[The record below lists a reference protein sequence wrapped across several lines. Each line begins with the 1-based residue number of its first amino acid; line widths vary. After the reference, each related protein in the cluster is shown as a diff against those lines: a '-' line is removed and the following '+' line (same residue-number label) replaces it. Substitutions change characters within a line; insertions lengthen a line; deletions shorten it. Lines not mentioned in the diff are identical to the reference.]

1 MPDRIESFSR
11 PDRTE
16 ETPVLEVHDLHV
28 TFRTEGGLV
37 PAVDGIDFAVA
48 PGKTLAIVGESGSG
62 KSVSSAAVM
71 GLLPS
76 NADVK
81 GEVLLGGR
89 ELTKLTPDELR
100 KVRGNEV
107 ALVFQ
112 DALSA
117 LNPYYSV
124 GWQVAE
130 AYRLH
135 HQVSKKEANA
145 RAVRMLDLVGIPS
158 AAQRARAFP
167 HEFSGGMR
175 QRVVIA
181 MALVNDPKVL
191 IADEPTTALDV
202 TVQAQILRLLEDVQ
216 TEFGTALVLISHDL
230 GVVAEVADDVLV
242 MYAGRAAEQGTVRDI
257 FYRAAHPYSLGL
269 LGAMPRIDIAPKH
282 RLTTIPGSPPSPGSI
297 ETGCP
302 FQPRCAYTERVGER
316 CITERPVL
324 TPRPGEG
331 DHEAACHLGRRPE
344 IAQEVARTGV
354 QENAAAEGAPIQRS
368 TEEGVL

>member
-1 MPDRIESFSR
+1 MAD
-11 PDRTE
+11 
-16 ETPVLEVHDLHV
+16 PVLEVHDLHV

-76 NADVK
+76 NADVT
-81 GEVLLGGR
+81 GEVLLDGR
-89 ELTKLTPDELR
+89 ELTGLPNEELR
-100 KVRGNEV
+100 KIRGNDI
-107 ALVFQ
+107 AMVFQ

-135 HQVSKKEANA
+135 HDVSKKVART
-145 RAVRMLDLVGIPS
+145 RAVEMLGKVGIPD
-158 AAQRARAFP
+158 AARRADSFP

-181 MALVNDPKVL
+181 MALVNDPRVL

-202 TVQAQILRLLEDVQ
+202 TVQAQIMRLLDDVQ
-216 TEFGTALVLISHDL
+216 EEFGTALVLISHDL

-242 MYAGRAAEQGTVRDI
+242 MYAGRAAERGTVRDL
-257 FYRAAHPYSLGL
+257 FHRAAHPYSLGL
-269 LGAMPRIDIAPKH
+269 LGAMPRVDVPPKD
-282 RLTTIPGSPPSPGSI
+282 RLTTIPGSPPTPGSI
-297 ETGCP
+297 STGCP
-302 FQPRCAYTERVGER
+302 FQPRCAYTHLVGER
-316 CITERPVL
+316 CITERPEL

-344 IAQEVARTGV
+344 VVE
-354 QENAAAEGAPIQRS
+354 
-368 TEEGVL
+368 

>member
-1 MPDRIESFSR
+1 MPVIPEKPVLSTVLS
-11 PDRTE
+11 TK
-16 ETPVLEVHDLHV
+16 PVLEVHDLHV
-28 TFRTEGGLV
+28 TFRTEGGAV
-37 PAVDGIDFAVA
+37 PAVAGIDFSVA

-81 GEVLLGGR
+81 GEVLLSGQQLVGLSR
-89 ELTKLTPDELR
+89 EELR
-100 KVRGNEV
+100 KIRGNDI

-135 HQVSKKEANA
+135 HDVSKKEARR
-145 RAVRMLDLVGIPS
+145 RAVRMLDLVGIPD
-158 AAQRARAFP
+158 AARRSRSYP

-181 MALVNDPKVL
+181 MALVNDPLVL

-202 TVQAQILRLLEDVQ
+202 TVQAQIMRLLEDVQ
-216 TEFGTALVLISHDL
+216 TEFDTALVLISHDL

-242 MYAGRAAEQGTVRDI
+242 MYAGRAAEVGSVRDL
-257 FYRAAHPYSLGL
+257 FHRAAHPYSLGL
-269 LGAMPRIDIAPKH
+269 LGAMPRVDVPPLP

-302 FQPRCAYTERVGER
+302 FQPRCAYTERVGKR
-316 CITERPVL
+316 CITERPEL

-331 DHEAACHLGRRPE
+331 SHEAACHLGRRPE
-344 IAQEVARTGV
+344 VA
-354 QENAAAEGAPIQRS
+354 
-368 TEEGVL
+368 L

>member
-1 MPDRIESFSR
+1 MAE
-11 PDRTE
+11 
-16 ETPVLEVHDLHV
+16 PVLEVHDLHV
-28 TFRTEGGLV
+28 TFTTEGGLV
-37 PAVDGIDFAVA
+37 PAVDGIDFSVA

-76 NADVK
+76 NAAVT
-81 GEVLLGGR
+81 GEVLLDGR
-89 ELTKLTPDELR
+89 ELIGLPNDDLR
-100 KVRGNEV
+100 KIRGNDI

-135 HQVSKKEANA
+135 HDVSKKVANR
-145 RAVRMLDLVGIPS
+145 RAVEMLDKVGIPD
-158 AAQRARAFP
+158 AARRADNYP

-181 MALVNDPKVL
+181 MALCERPEVL

-202 TVQAQILRLLEDVQ
+202 TVQAQIMRLLDDVQ
-216 TEFGTALVLISHDL
+216 EEFGTALVLISHDL

-242 MYAGRAAEQGTVRDI
+242 MYAGRAAERGTVRDL
-257 FYRAAHPYSLGL
+257 FFRG
-269 LGAMPRIDIAPKH
+269 PRIRTAWVSRCHAAGRRTAAAAADHDPRDPAVA
-282 RLTTIPGSPPSPGSI
+282 RLDQA
-297 ETGCP
+297 GCP
-302 FQPRCAYTERVGER
+302 FQPRCAYTHLVGER
-316 CITERPVL
+316 CITERPEL

-331 DHEAACHLGRRPE
+331 DHEAACHLSRRPRP
-344 IAQEVARTGV
+344 VKTSR
-354 QENAAAEGAPIQRS
+354 
-368 TEEGVL
+368 

>member
-1 MPDRIESFSR
+1 MAD
-11 PDRTE
+11 
-16 ETPVLEVHDLHV
+16 PVLEVHDLHV

-37 PAVDGIDFAVA
+37 PAVDGVDFAVA
-48 PGKTLAIVGESGSG
+48 PGETLAIVGESGSG

-76 NADVK
+76 NADVS
-81 GEVLLGGR
+81 GEVLLNGR
-89 ELTKLTPDELR
+89 ELVGLSNDELR
-100 KVRGNEV
+100 KIRGNDI
-107 ALVFQ
+107 AMVFQ

-135 HQVSKKEANA
+135 HDVSKKVARR
-145 RAVRMLDLVGIPS
+145 RAVEMLDKVGIPD
-158 AAQRARAFP
+158 AARRADSYP

-181 MALVNDPKVL
+181 MALVNDPRVL

-202 TVQAQILRLLEDVQ
+202 TVQAQIMRLLDDVQ
-216 TEFGTALVLISHDL
+216 EEFGTALVLISHDL

-242 MYAGRAAEQGTVRDI
+242 MYAGRAAERGTVRDL
-257 FYRAAHPYSLGL
+257 FQRAAHPYSLGL
-269 LGAMPRIDIAPKH
+269 LGAMPRVDVPPKP
-282 RLTTIPGSPPSPGSI
+282 RLTTIPGSPPTPGSI
-297 ETGCP
+297 STGCP
-302 FQPRCAYTERVGER
+302 FQPRCAYTHLVGER
-316 CITERPVL
+316 CVTERPEL

-344 IAQEVARTGV
+344 VIV
-354 QENAAAEGAPIQRS
+354 
-368 TEEGVL
+368 

>member
-1 MPDRIESFSR
+1 MPDR
-11 PDRTE
+11 PA
-16 ETPVLEVHDLHV
+16 LEVHDLHV

-71 GLLPS
+71 GLLPA

-81 GEVLLGGR
+81 GEVLLDGR
-89 ELTKLTPDELR
+89 ELVGLSNEELR
-100 KVRGNEV
+100 SVRGNDIAV
-107 ALVFQ
+107 VFQ

-135 HQVSKKEANA
+135 HDVPKKEARR
-145 RAVRMLDLVGIPS
+145 RAVEMLDQVGIPD
-158 AAQRARAFP
+158 AARRANNYP

-181 MALVNDPKVL
+181 MALVNSPKVL

-202 TVQAQILRLLEDVQ
+202 TVQAQIMRLLEDVQ
-216 TEFGTALVLISHDL
+216 AEFGTALVLISHDL
-230 GVVAEVADDVLV
+230 GVVAEAADDVLV
-242 MYAGRAAEQGTVRDI
+242 MYAGRAAERGTVRDL
-257 FYRAAHPYSLGL
+257 FQRAAHPYSLGL
-269 LGAMPRIDIAPKH
+269 LGAMPRVDVPPKP
-282 RLTTIPGSPPSPGSI
+282 RLTTIQGSPPSPGSI
-297 ETGCP
+297 TTGCP
-302 FQPRCAYTERVGER
+302 FQPRCAYTTQVGER
-316 CITERPVL
+316 CITERPEL

-331 DHEAACHLGRRPE
+331 DHEAACHLGRRP
-344 IAQEVARTGV
+344 AVV
-354 QENAAAEGAPIQRS
+354 
-368 TEEGVL
+368 

>member
-1 MPDRIESFSR
+1 MADR
-11 PDRTE
+11 
-16 ETPVLEVHDLHV
+16 PVLEVHDLHV
-28 TFRTEGGLV
+28 TFRTENGLV

-48 PGKTLAIVGESGSG
+48 AGKTLAIVGESGSG

-81 GEVLLGGR
+81 GEVLLDGR
-89 ELTKLTPDELR
+89 ELVGLVNDELR
-100 KVRGNEV
+100 KIRGNDI

-117 LNPYYSV
+117 LNPYYTV

-135 HQVSKKEANA
+135 HAVSKKEAQQ
-145 RAVRMLDLVGIPS
+145 RAVKLLDLVGIPD
-158 AAQRARAFP
+158 AARRANNYP

-181 MALVNDPKVL
+181 IALVNDPKVL

-202 TVQAQILRLLEDVQ
+202 TVQAQIMRLLEDVQ
-216 TEFGTALVLISHDL
+216 AEFGTALVLISHDL
-230 GVVAEVADDVLV
+230 GVVAEAADDVLV
-242 MYAGRAAEQGTVRDI
+242 MYAGREAERGTVRDL
-257 FYRAAHPYSLGL
+257 FQRAAHPYSLGL
-269 LGAMPRIDIAPKH
+269 LGAMPRVDVPPKP

-297 ETGCP
+297 TTGCP
-302 FQPRCAYTERVGER
+302 FQPRCAYAERVGER
-316 CITERPVL
+316 CVTERPEL

-331 DHEAACHLGRRPE
+331 DHEAACHLGRRPSD
-344 IAQEVARTGV
+344 A
-354 QENAAAEGAPIQRS
+354 
-368 TEEGVL
+368 

>member
-1 MPDRIESFSR
+1 MADR
-11 PDRTE
+11 
-16 ETPVLEVHDLHV
+16 PVLEVHDLHV
-28 TFRTEGGLV
+28 TFRTENGLV
-37 PAVDGIDFAVA
+37 PAVDDIDFAVA

-62 KSVSSAAVM
+62 KSVSAAAVM

-76 NADVK
+76 NADVR
-81 GEVLLGGR
+81 GEVQLDGR
-89 ELTKLTPDELR
+89 ELVGLPNDELR
-100 KVRGNEV
+100 KIRGNDI

-117 LNPYYSV
+117 LNPYYTV

-135 HQVSKKEANA
+135 HDASKREAHQ
-145 RAVRMLDLVGIPS
+145 RAVQLLDLVGIP
-158 AAQRARAFP
+158 AAARRANSYP

-202 TVQAQILRLLEDVQ
+202 TVQAQIMRLLEDVQ

-230 GVVAEVADDVLV
+230 GVVAEAADDVVV
-242 MYAGRAAEQGTVRDI
+242 MYAGRAAERGTVRDL
-257 FYRAAHPYSLGL
+257 FQRAAHPYSLGL
-269 LGAMPRIDIAPKH
+269 LGAMPRVDVPPKP

-297 ETGCP
+297 TTGCP
-302 FQPRCAYTERVGER
+302 FQPRCAYADRVGER
-316 CITERPVL
+316 CITERPEL

-331 DHEAACHLGRRPE
+331 DHEAACHLGRRPS
-344 IAQEVARTGV
+344 GV
-354 QENAAAEGAPIQRS
+354 
-368 TEEGVL
+368 

>member
-1 MPDRIESFSR
+1 MPEQTADK
-11 PDRTE
+11 D
-16 ETPVLEVHDLHV
+16 VLEVHDLHV

-37 PAVDGIDFAVA
+37 PAVDGIDFSVA

-76 NADVK
+76 NADAK
-81 GEVLLGGR
+81 GEVLLSGR
-89 ELTKLTPDELR
+89 ELTGLSKAELR
-100 KVRGNEV
+100 KVRGNDI

-117 LNPYYSV
+117 LNPYYTV

-135 HQVSKKEANA
+135 HDVSKKEAHK

-158 AAQRARAFP
+158 ADQRANSYP

-242 MYAGRAAEQGTVRDI
+242 MYAGRAAEWGTVRDV
-257 FYRAAHPYSLGL
+257 FHRAAHPYSLGL
-269 LGAMPRIDIAPKH
+269 LGAMPRVDVPPKP
-282 RLTTIPGSPPSPGSI
+282 RLTTIPGIPPSPTSI
-297 ETGCP
+297 TTGCP

-316 CITERPVL
+316 CITERPEL

-331 DHEAACHLGRRPE
+331 YHEAACHLGRRP
-344 IAQEVARTGV
+344 QEVAR
-354 QENAAAEGAPIQRS
+354 
-368 TEEGVL
+368 

>member
-1 MPDRIESFSR
+1 MAR
-11 PDRTE
+11 
-16 ETPVLEVHDLHV
+16 PVLEVHDLHV
-28 TFRTEGGLV
+28 TFRTDGGLV

-48 PGKTLAIVGESGSG
+48 AGETLAIVGESGSG

-71 GLLPS
+71 GLLPG
-76 NADVK
+76 NADVT
-81 GEVLLGGR
+81 GEVLLDGR
-89 ELTKLTPDELR
+89 DLVGLPSDELR
-100 KVRGNEV
+100 KVRGNDI

-135 HQVSKKEANA
+135 HGKSRDASKKEAQ
-145 RAVRMLDLVGIPS
+145 RQAVRMLDLVGIPD
-158 AAQRARAFP
+158 AARRANSYP

-181 MALVNDPKVL
+181 MALVNNPKVL

-202 TVQAQILRLLEDVQ
+202 TVQAQIMRLLEDVQ
-216 TEFGTALVLISHDL
+216 EEFGTALVLISHDL

-242 MYAGRAAEQGTVRDI
+242 MYAGRAAERGTVRDL
-257 FYRAAHPYSLGL
+257 FHRAAHPYSLGL
-269 LGAMPRIDIAPKH
+269 LGAMPRVDVPPKP

-297 ETGCP
+297 STGCP

-316 CITERPVL
+316 CITERPEL

-331 DHEAACHLGRRPE
+331 DHEAACHLGRRPSD
-344 IAQEVARTGV
+344 A
-354 QENAAAEGAPIQRS
+354 
-368 TEEGVL
+368 

>member
-1 MPDRIESFSR
+1 MADR
-11 PDRTE
+11 
-16 ETPVLEVHDLHV
+16 PVLEVHDLHV
-28 TFRTEGGLV
+28 TFSTEGGPV
-37 PAVDGIDFAVA
+37 PAVAGIDFAVA
-48 PGKTLAIVGESGSG
+48 PGQTLAIVGESGSG

-76 NADVK
+76 NAEVG

-89 ELTKLTPDELR
+89 ELVGLPADELR
-100 KVRGNEV
+100 KIRGNDI

-135 HQVSKKEANA
+135 HDVSKKEAFQ
-145 RAVRMLDLVGIPS
+145 RAVRMLDLVGIPA
-158 AAQRARAFP
+158 AAQRAKDYP

-181 MALVNDPKVL
+181 MALINDPKVL

-202 TVQAQILRLLEDVQ
+202 TVQAQIMRLLEDVQ
-216 TEFGTALVLISHDL
+216 KEFGTALVLISHDL

-242 MYAGRAAEQGTVRDI
+242 MYAGRAAERGSVKDL

-269 LGAMPRIDIAPKH
+269 LGAMPRVDVPPRH
-282 RLTTIPGSPPSPGSI
+282 RLTTIPGSPPSPGAI
-297 ETGCP
+297 KTGCA
-302 FQPRCAYTERVGER
+302 FQPRCAYASKVGER
-316 CITERPVL
+316 CVTERPEL

-331 DHEAACHLGRRPE
+331 YHEAACHLGRRPE
-344 IAQEVARTGV
+344 VT
-354 QENAAAEGAPIQRS
+354 P
-368 TEEGVL
+368 

>member
-1 MPDRIESFSR
+1 MPEQAADK
-11 PDRTE
+11 D
-16 ETPVLEVHDLHV
+16 VLEVHDLHV
-28 TFRTEGGLV
+28 TFRTEGGPV
-37 PAVDGIDFAVA
+37 PAVDGIDFSVA

-81 GEVLLGGR
+81 GEVLLSGR
-89 ELTKLTPDELR
+89 ELTGLSKGELR
-100 KVRGNEV
+100 KVRGNDI

-117 LNPYYSV
+117 LNPYYTV

-130 AYRLH
+130 AYRFH
-135 HQVSKKEANA
+135 HDVSKKEAHR

-158 AAQRARAFP
+158 ANQRANSYP

-191 IADEPTTALDV
+191 IADEPTTALDL
-202 TVQAQILRLLEDVQ
+202 TVQAQILRLLEDIQ

-242 MYAGRAAEQGTVRDI
+242 MYAGRAAEWGTVRDV
-257 FYRAAHPYSLGL
+257 FHRAAHPYSLGL
-269 LGAMPRIDIAPKH
+269 LGAMPRVDVAPKP
-282 RLTTIPGSPPSPGSI
+282 RLTTIPGSPPSPGSMT
-297 ETGCP
+297 TGCP
-302 FQPRCAYTERVGER
+302 FQPRCAYTDRVGER
-316 CITERPVL
+316 CISERPEL

-331 DHEAACHLGRRPE
+331 YHEAACHLGRRP
-344 IAQEVARTGV
+344 QEVA
-354 QENAAAEGAPIQRS
+354 Q
-368 TEEGVL
+368 

>member
-1 MPDRIESFSR
+1 MPDQ
-11 PDRTE
+11 
-16 ETPVLEVHDLHV
+16 PVLEVHDLHV
-28 TFRTEGGLV
+28 TFTTEGGPV
-37 PAVDGIDFAVA
+37 PAVAGIDFAVA
-48 PGKTLAIVGESGSG
+48 PGQTLAIVGESGSG

-89 ELTKLTPDELR
+89 ELIGLPKDELR
-100 KVRGNEV
+100 KVRGNEI

-124 GWQVAE
+124 GWQIAE

-135 HQVSKKEANA
+135 HDTSKKEAWK

-158 AAQRARAFP
+158 AAQRARAYP

-216 TEFGTALVLISHDL
+216 REFDTALVLISHDL
-230 GVVAEVADDVLV
+230 GVVAEVADDILV
-242 MYAGRAAEQGTVRDI
+242 MYAGRAAERGTVRDL
-257 FYRAAHPYSLGL
+257 FFRAAHPYSVGL
-269 LGAMPRIDIAPKH
+269 LGAMPRVDVPPRH
-282 RLTTIPGSPPSPGSI
+282 RLATIPGSPPSPGSI
-297 ETGCP
+297 TTGCP
-302 FQPRCAYTERVGER
+302 FQPRCAYTHLVGER
-316 CITERPVL
+316 CVTERPEL

-344 IAQEVARTGV
+344 V
-354 QENAAAEGAPIQRS
+354 IQ
-368 TEEGVL
+368 

>member
-1 MPDRIESFSR
+1 MPEPARSVVPE
-11 PDRTE
+11 RTA

-76 NADVK
+76 NADVE
-81 GEVLLGGR
+81 GEVLLNGR
-89 ELTKLTPDELR
+89 DLTKLAAEELR
-100 KVRGNEV
+100 KVRGNDV

-135 HQVSKKEANA
+135 HAVSKKEANA

-158 AAQRARAFP
+158 AARRARAYP

-202 TVQAQILRLLEDVQ
+202 TVQAQIIQLLEDVQ

-269 LGAMPRIDIAPKH
+269 LGAMPRVDVPPKH

-316 CITERPVL
+316 CVTERPVL

-354 QENAAAEGAPIQRS
+354 QKSAAPEGPPIQRS
-368 TEEGVL
+368 AQEGAL

>member
-1 MPDRIESFSR
+1 MPEQTTDK
-11 PDRTE
+11 D
-16 ETPVLEVHDLHV
+16 VLEVHDLHV

-37 PAVDGIDFAVA
+37 PAVDGIDFSVA

-76 NADVK
+76 NAEMK
-81 GEVLLGGR
+81 GEVLLSGR
-89 ELTKLTPDELR
+89 ELTGLSKDELR
-100 KVRGNEV
+100 KVRGNDI

-117 LNPYYSV
+117 LNPYYTV

-135 HQVSKKEANA
+135 HDVSKKEAHK
-145 RAVRMLDLVGIPS
+145 RAVRMLDLVGVPS
-158 AAQRARAFP
+158 ADQRANSYP

-181 MALVNDPKVL
+181 MALVNDPTVL

-202 TVQAQILRLLEDVQ
+202 TVQAQIMRLLEDIQ

-230 GVVAEVADDVLV
+230 GVAAEVADDVLV
-242 MYAGRAAEQGTVRDI
+242 MYAGRAAECGTVRDL
-257 FYRAAHPYSLGL
+257 FHRAAHPYSLGL
-269 LGAMPRIDIAPKH
+269 LGATPRVDVPPKP

-297 ETGCP
+297 TTGCP

-316 CITERPVL
+316 CITERPEL

-331 DHEAACHLGRRPE
+331 YHEAACHLGRRP
-344 IAQEVARTGV
+344 QGVA
-354 QENAAAEGAPIQRS
+354 
-368 TEEGVL
+368 L

>member
-1 MPDRIESFSR
+1 MADR
-11 PDRTE
+11 
-16 ETPVLEVHDLHV
+16 PVLEVHDLHV
-28 TFRTEGGLV
+28 TFRTENGLV

-71 GLLPS
+71 GLLPA
-76 NADVK
+76 NADVD
-81 GEVLLGGR
+81 GEVLLDGR
-89 ELTKLTPDELR
+89 ELVGLPNDELR
-100 KVRGNEV
+100 KIRGNDI

-135 HQVSKKEANA
+135 HDVSKKEANQ
-145 RAVRMLDLVGIPS
+145 RAATMLDLVGIPD
-158 AAQRARAFP
+158 AARRANNYP

-181 MALVNDPKVL
+181 MALVNNPKVL

-202 TVQAQILRLLEDVQ
+202 TVQAQIMRLLTDVQ

-230 GVVAEVADDVLV
+230 GVVAEAADDVLV
-242 MYAGRAAEQGTVRDI
+242 MYAGRAAERGTVRDL
-257 FYRAAHPYSLGL
+257 FQRAAHPYSLGL
-269 LGAMPRIDIAPKH
+269 LGAMPRVDVPPKP

-297 ETGCP
+297 TTGCP
-302 FQPRCAYTERVGER
+302 FQPRCAYAERVGER
-316 CITERPVL
+316 CVTERPEL

-331 DHEAACHLGRRPE
+331 DHEAACHLGRRPSD
-344 IAQEVARTGV
+344 V
-354 QENAAAEGAPIQRS
+354 
-368 TEEGVL
+368 

>member
-1 MPDRIESFSR
+1 MADR
-11 PDRTE
+11 
-16 ETPVLEVHDLHV
+16 PVLEVHDLHV
-28 TFRTEGGLV
+28 TFRTENGLV

-71 GLLPS
+71 GLLPA

-81 GEVLLGGR
+81 GEVLLDGR
-89 ELTKLTPDELR
+89 ELVGLANDQLR
-100 KVRGNEV
+100 KIRGNDI

-135 HQVSKKEANA
+135 HRVSKKEAHQ
-145 RAVRMLDLVGIPS
+145 RAITMLDLVGIPD
-158 AAQRARAFP
+158 AARRANNYP
-167 HEFSGGMR
+167 HEFSGGLR

-181 MALVNDPKVL
+181 MALVNNPAVL

-202 TVQAQILRLLEDVQ
+202 TVQAQIMRLLEDVQ

-242 MYAGRAAEQGTVRDI
+242 MYAGRAAELGTVRDL
-257 FYRAAHPYSLGL
+257 FQRAAHPYSLGL
-269 LGAMPRIDIAPKH
+269 LGAMPRVDVPPKP
-282 RLTTIPGSPPSPGSI
+282 RLTTIPGSPPWPGAI
-297 ETGCP
+297 TTGCP
-302 FQPRCAYTERVGER
+302 FQPRCAYAERVGER
-316 CITERPVL
+316 CITERPEL

-331 DHEAACHLGRRPE
+331 DHEAACHLGRRPTD
-344 IAQEVARTGV
+344 V
-354 QENAAAEGAPIQRS
+354 
-368 TEEGVL
+368 

>member
-1 MPDRIESFSR
+1 MPDQ
-11 PDRTE
+11 
-16 ETPVLEVHDLHV
+16 PVLEVHDLHV
-28 TFRTEGGLV
+28 TFKTEGGLV
-37 PAVDGIDFAVA
+37 PAVAGIDFAVA
-48 PGKTLAIVGESGSG
+48 PGQTLAIVGESGSG

-76 NADVK
+76 NAEVK

-89 ELTKLTPDELR
+89 ELIGLPKDELR
-100 KVRGNEV
+100 KVRGNEI

-117 LNPYYSV
+117 LNPYYTV
-124 GWQVAE
+124 GWQIAE

-135 HQVSKKEANA
+135 HDASKKEAWK

-158 AAQRARAFP
+158 AEQRARAYP

-216 TEFGTALVLISHDL
+216 REFDTALVLISHDL
-230 GVVAEVADDVLV
+230 GVVAEVADDILV
-242 MYAGRAAEQGTVRDI
+242 MYAGRAAERGTVRDL
-257 FYRAAHPYSLGL
+257 FFRAAHPYSLGL
-269 LGAMPRIDIAPKH
+269 LGAMPRVDVPPRR
-282 RLTTIPGSPPSPGSI
+282 RLATIPGSPPSPGSI
-297 ETGCP
+297 KTGCP
-302 FQPRCAYTERVGER
+302 FQPRCAYAEQVGER
-316 CITERPVL
+316 CVTERPEL

-344 IAQEVARTGV
+344 VK
-354 QENAAAEGAPIQRS
+354 
-368 TEEGVL
+368 L

>member
-1 MPDRIESFSR
+1 MAE
-11 PDRTE
+11 
-16 ETPVLEVHDLHV
+16 PVLEVHDLHV
-28 TFRTEGGLV
+28 TFTTEGGPV

-48 PGKTLAIVGESGSG
+48 PGETLAIVGESGSG

-76 NADVK
+76 NARVT
-81 GEVLLGGR
+81 GEVLLDGR
-89 ELTKLTPDELR
+89 ELNGLPGEELR
-100 KVRGNEV
+100 KIRGNDI

-117 LNPYYSV
+117 LNPYYTV

-135 HQVSKKEANA
+135 HDVSKKKAHQ
-145 RAVRMLDLVGIPS
+145 RAIEMLDKVGIPDAS
-158 AAQRARAFP
+158 RRADSYP

-181 MALVNDPKVL
+181 MALVNDPRVL

-202 TVQAQILRLLEDVQ
+202 TVQAQIMRLLDDVQ
-216 TEFGTALVLISHDL
+216 EEFGTALVLISHDL

-242 MYAGRAAEQGTVRDI
+242 MYAGRASERGTVRDI
-257 FYRAAHPYSLGL
+257 FFRAAHPYTLGL
-269 LGAMPRIDIAPKH
+269 LGAMPRVDLPPKP
-282 RLTTIPGSPPSPGSI
+282 RLTTIPGSPPTPGSI
-297 ETGCP
+297 TTGCP
-302 FQPRCAYTERVGER
+302 FQPRCAYTHLVGER
-316 CITERPVL
+316 CITERPEL
-324 TPRPGEG
+324 TPRPGQG

-344 IAQEVARTGV
+344 
-354 QENAAAEGAPIQRS
+354 
-368 TEEGVL
+368 VLL

>member
-1 MPDRIESFSR
+1 MAD
-11 PDRTE
+11 
-16 ETPVLEVHDLHV
+16 PVLEVHDLRV
-28 TFRTEGGLV
+28 TFDTEGGLV

-62 KSVSSAAVM
+62 KSVSAAAVM
-71 GLLPS
+71 GILPS
-76 NADVK
+76 NAEIK
-81 GEVLLGGR
+81 GEVLLNGR
-89 ELTKLTPDELR
+89 ELVGLPADELR
-100 KVRGNEV
+100 KIRGNDI

-117 LNPYYSV
+117 LNPYYTV

-135 HQVSKKEANA
+135 HDVTKKVAFR
-145 RAVRMLDLVGIPS
+145 RAVEMLDKVGIPD
-158 AAQRARAFP
+158 AARRARSYP

-181 MALVNDPKVL
+181 MALVNDPRVL

-202 TVQAQILRLLEDVQ
+202 TVQAQIMQLLADVQ
-216 TEFGTALVLISHDL
+216 EEFGTALVLISHDL

-242 MYAGRAAEQGTVRDI
+242 MYAGRAAERGTVRDL

-269 LGAMPRIDIAPKH
+269 LGAMPRIDVAPKP

-297 ETGCP
+297 KTGCP
-302 FQPRCAYTERVGER
+302 FQPRCAYTDQVGER
-316 CITERPVL
+316 CITERPEL

-344 IAQEVARTGV
+344 VV
-354 QENAAAEGAPIQRS
+354 
-368 TEEGVL
+368 V

>member
-1 MPDRIESFSR
+1 MAES
-11 PDRTE
+11 
-16 ETPVLEVHDLHV
+16 VLEVHDLHV
-28 TFRTEGGLV
+28 TFATENGPV

-48 PGKTLAIVGESGSG
+48 AGRTLAIVGESGSG
-62 KSVSSAAVM
+62 KSVSSSAVM

-76 NADVK
+76 NADVT
-81 GEVLLGGR
+81 GEVLLDGR
-89 ELTKLTPDELR
+89 QLNGLPNDELR
-100 KVRGNEV
+100 KIRGNDI
-107 ALVFQ
+107 AMVFQ

-135 HQVSKKEANA
+135 HDVSRKVAHR
-145 RAVRMLDLVGIPS
+145 RAVEMLDKVGIPD
-158 AAQRARAFP
+158 AARRAESFP

-181 MALVNDPKVL
+181 MALVNDPRVL

-202 TVQAQILRLLEDVQ
+202 TVQAQIMRLLDDVQ
-216 TEFGTALVLISHDL
+216 EEFGTALVLISHDL

-242 MYAGRAAEQGTVRDI
+242 MYAGRAAERGTVRDL
-257 FYRAAHPYSLGL
+257 FHRAAHPYSIGL
-269 LGAMPRIDIAPKH
+269 LGAMPRVDVPPKP

-297 ETGCP
+297 TTGCP
-302 FQPRCAYTERVGER
+302 FQPRCAYTHLVGER
-316 CITERPVL
+316 CITERPEL

-344 IAQEVARTGV
+344 
-354 QENAAAEGAPIQRS
+354 
-368 TEEGVL
+368 VLL

>member
-1 MPDRIESFSR
+1 MAEPING
-11 PDRTE
+11 
-16 ETPVLEVHDLHV
+16 PVLEVHDLHV
-28 TFRTEGGLV
+28 TFATENGPV

-48 PGKTLAIVGESGSG
+48 PGRTLAIVGESGSG
-62 KSVSSAAVM
+62 KSVSSSAVM

-76 NADVK
+76 NADVT
-81 GEVLLGGR
+81 GEVLLDGR
-89 ELTKLTPDELR
+89 ELNGLPNDDLR
-100 KVRGNEV
+100 KIRGNEI
-107 ALVFQ
+107 AMVFQ

-135 HQVSKKEANA
+135 HDVSKKVARR
-145 RAVRMLDLVGIPS
+145 RAVEMLDKVGIPD
-158 AAQRARAFP
+158 AARRADSFP

-181 MALVNDPKVL
+181 MALVNDPRVL

-202 TVQAQILRLLEDVQ
+202 TVQAQIMRLLDDVQ
-216 TEFGTALVLISHDL
+216 EEFGTALILISHDL

-242 MYAGRAAEQGTVRDI
+242 MYAGRAAERGTVRDL
-257 FYRAAHPYSLGL
+257 FQRAAHPYSIGL
-269 LGAMPRIDIAPKH
+269 LGAMPRVDVPPKP

-297 ETGCP
+297 TTGCP
-302 FQPRCAYTERVGER
+302 FQPRCAYTQLVGER
-316 CITERPVL
+316 CITERPEL

-344 IAQEVARTGV
+344 VIA
-354 QENAAAEGAPIQRS
+354 
-368 TEEGVL
+368 

>member
-1 MPDRIESFSR
+1 MSLLKIKNLTVKFA
-11 PDRTE
+11 TA
-16 ETPVLEVHDLHV
+16 TGAF
-28 TFRTEGGLV
+28 T
-37 PAVDGIDFAVA
+37 AVNGIDVSVD
-48 PGKTLAIVGESGSG
+48 KHEVLAIVGESGSG

-76 NADVK
+76 NAAVT
-81 GEVLLGGR
+81 GEVLLDGR
-89 ELTKLTPDELR
+89 ELIGLPNDDLR
-100 KVRGNEV
+100 KIRGNDI

-135 HQVSKKEANA
+135 HDVSKKVANR
-145 RAVRMLDLVGIPS
+145 RAVEMLDKVGIPD
-158 AAQRARAFP
+158 AARRADSFP

-181 MALVNDPKVL
+181 MALVNDPRVL

-202 TVQAQILRLLEDVQ
+202 TVQAQIMRLLDDVQ
-216 TEFGTALVLISHDL
+216 EEFGTALILISHDL

-242 MYAGRAAEQGTVRDI
+242 MYAGRAAERGTVRDL
-257 FYRAAHPYSLGL
+257 FFRAAHPYSLGL
-269 LGAMPRIDIAPKH
+269 LGAMPRVDVPPKP
-282 RLTTIPGSPPSPGSI
+282 RLTTIPGSPPTPGSI
-297 ETGCP
+297 TTGCP
-302 FQPRCAYTERVGER
+302 FQPRCAYTHLVGER
-316 CITERPVL
+316 CVTERPEL

-331 DHEAACHLGRRPE
+331 DHEAACHLGRRPSD
-344 IAQEVARTGV
+344 V
-354 QENAAAEGAPIQRS
+354 
-368 TEEGVL
+368 